1 MADRGR
7 PTPGRV
13 VHYQTDQRAG
23 LRYILPAMVVVTEE
37 SYVLGPLERPAG
49 PGMVH
54 LRVFSPGVDY
64 VELSVP
70 YDDSDEPAPRTWH
83 WPPIV

>member
-1 MADRGR
+1 MAERGR

-13 VHYQTDQRAG
+13 VHYQTDGRGG
-23 LRYILPAMVVVTEE
+23 LRYILPAMIVVTEE
-37 SYVLGPLERPAG
+37 NHAEGSPLEAPAG
-49 PGMVH
+49 WTVH

-64 VELSVP
+64 AELSVP

-83 WPPIV
+83 WPPLV